1 MPRISP
7 DFELSDFCKAPAAAL
22 RQLRKTRRQIVL
34 TVKGKP
40 ELVLLH
46 PSEHER
52 IMTLA
57 RQADENEAIRQGLAA
72 VAAGHTRPA
81 REVFA
86 ELRKKYNIPPHRHP

>member
-7 DFELSDFCKAPAAAL
+7 DFELTNFCKDPAAAL

-40 ELVLLH
+40 TAVLLH
-46 PSEHER
+46 PAEHER

-57 RQADENEAIRQGLAA
+57 RQADLNEAIRQSEAA
-72 VAAGHTRPA
+72 IAAGHTRPA
-81 REVFA
+81 REVFD
-86 ELRKKYNIPPHRHP
+86 ELRRKYNISR